1 MYTQLMR
8 TAVIAL
14 VVVAATST
22 GSAQSTASRLR
33 VSVGATPMA
42 QGDVRRIVVEGVDDG
57 ATVSA
62 TALGLPVRLG
72 PAGSGT
78 FEGLIG
84 ADLAQKPGAYPV
96 VVEVT
101 RAKGAAEKLQSTVS
115 VSARRFP
122 TRRLRVSP
130 QFVEPSAEDAER
142 MASDAKRLSDIF
154 ASVSDRR
161 WRGPFKPPVDGAS
174 TSNFGSRSVFNG
186 QPRAP
191 HAGVDYA
198 GKVGTPIAAPNA
210 GRVVLAD
217 NLFLTG
223 NTVVMDHGLGLFSLF
238 AHLSQVD
245 VHAGDELATGAP
257 VGLVGATGRVT
268 GPHLH
273 WSVRVGAARVDPAL
287 LLLLG
292 P

>member
-1 MYTQLMR
+1 MYTERMKAAWL
-8 TAVIAL
+8 AL
-14 VVVAATST
+14 VVTGAASM
-22 GSAQSTASRLR
+22 GSAQSAATQLR
-33 VSVGATPMA
+33 VSVGAPMA
-42 QGDVRRIVVEGVDDG
+42 QGDVRRVVVEGVEDG
-57 ATVSA
+57 ARVAA
-62 TALGLPVRLG
+62 TALGLPVRFSS
-72 PAGSGT
+72 AGNGT
-78 FEGLIG
+78 FEGLLG
-84 ADLAQKPGAYPV
+84 ADLAQKPGTYPL

-101 RAKGAAEKLQSTVS
+101 RPVGPPEKLQSSVT

-130 QFVEPSAEDAER
+130 QFVEPSPQDAAR
-142 MASDAKRLSDIF
+142 MASDAKRLNDIF
-154 ASVSDRR
+154 AGVSERR
-161 WRGPFKPPVDGAS
+161 WHGPFKAPVDGPN

-198 GKVGTPIAAPNA
+198 GKVGTPIVAPNS

-217 NLFLTG
+217 SLFLTG
-223 NTVVMDHGLGLFSLF
+223 NTVVLDHGLGLFSLF

-245 VHAGDELATGAP
+245 VHAGDDLATGSL
-257 VGLVGATGRVT
+257 VGLVGQTGRVT

-287 LLLLG
+287 LMLLG